1 MKSLSFV
8 IGKKIL
14 NIIEF
19 GAISSV
25 LSFVIMIIDKY
36 VFNDWEFIA
45 MLTVLIALDTLL
57 GFYVA
62 FVKKDVSSDKF
73 AKLFTKIIVYM
84 VMLIC
89 SHSATHVKANGSEI
103 MILAWLDSVIY
114 SGIVVRE
121 ILSLFEKCAIIQP
134 SLVPQ
139 WIIKRLKQ
147 YNETGNDTPTT

>member
-1 MKSLSFV
+1 MKSLSFFL
-8 IGKKIL
+8 GKKIL
-14 NIIEF
+14 TFAEY

-45 MLTVLIALDTLL
+45 MLTVLIALDTIL

-62 FVKKDVSSDKF
+62 FINKEISSDKF

-89 SHSATHVKANGSEI
+89 SHAATHVKANGSDI
-103 MILAWLDSVIY
+103 VILAWLDSVIY
-114 SGIVVRE
+114 SGIIVRE

-134 SLVPQ
+134 NLVPQ

-147 YNETGNDTPTT
+147 YNETGNDTPTN

>member
-14 NIIEF
+14 NIAEY

-25 LSFVIMIIDKY
+25 LSFVVMIIDKY

-45 MLTVLIALDTLL
+45 MLTVLIALDTIL

-62 FVKKDVSSDKF
+62 FINKEVSSDKF

-89 SHSATHVKANGSEI
+89 SHSATHVKANGSDI
-103 MILAWLDSVIY
+103 VILAWLDSVIY

-134 SLVPQ
+134 NLVPQ

-147 YNETGNDTPTT
+147 YNETGNDTPTN

>member
-1 MKSLSFV
+1 MKTISFV

-45 MLTVLIALDTLL
+45 MLTVLIALDTIL

-89 SHSATHVKANGSEI
+89 SHSATHVRANGSEI
-103 MILAWLDSVIY
+103 IVLAWLDSVIY

-134 SLVPQ
+134 NLIPK
-139 WIIKRLKQ
+139 WIINRLKQ
-147 YNETGNDTPTT
+147 YNETGIDSPAN

>member
-1 MKSLSFV
+1 MKTLSFV

-14 NIIEF
+14 SLAEF

-25 LSFVIMIIDKY
+25 LSFIVLIIDKY
-36 VFNDWEFIA
+36 IFNDWEFIA

-62 FVKKDVSSDKF
+62 FIKKDVSSDKF

-89 SHSATHVKANGSEI
+89 SHSATHVRANGSEI
-103 MILAWLDSVIY
+103 IVLAWLDSVIY

-121 ILSLFEKCAIIQP
+121 ILSLFEKCAVIQP
-134 SLVPQ
+134 NLIPK
-139 WIIKRLKQ
+139 WIVNRLKQ
-147 YNETGNDTPTT
+147 YNETGIDAPTN

>member
-45 MLTVLIALDTLL
+45 MLTVLIALDTIL
-57 GFYVA
+57 GFYIA

-147 YNETGNDTPTT
+147 YNETGNDNPTN

>member
-14 NIIEF
+14 TFAEY

-45 MLTVLIALDTLL
+45 MLTVLIALDTIL

-62 FVKKDVSSDKF
+62 FINKQVSSDKF

-89 SHSATHVKANGSEI
+89 SHSATHVKANGSDI
-103 MILAWLDSVIY
+103 VILAWLDSVIY

-134 SLVPQ
+134 NLVPQ

-147 YNETGNDTPTT
+147 YNETGNDTPTN

>member
-1 MKSLSFV
+1 MKTLSFV

-14 NIIEF
+14 SLAEF

-25 LSFVIMIIDKY
+25 LSFIVLIIDKY
-36 VFNDWEFIA
+36 IFNDWEFIA

-62 FVKKDVSSDKF
+62 FIKKDVSSDKF

-89 SHSATHVKANGSEI
+89 SHSATHVRANGSEI
-103 MILAWLDSVIY
+103 IVLAWLDSVIY

-134 SLVPQ
+134 NLIPK
-139 WIIKRLKQ
+139 WIINRLKQ
-147 YNETGNDTPTT
+147 YNETGIDSPIN

>member
-1 MKSLSFV
+1 MKTLSFV
-8 IGKKIL
+8 LGKKIL
-14 NIIEF
+14 SLAEF
-19 GAISSV
+19 GAISSI
-25 LSFVIMIIDKY
+25 LSFVVMIIDKY

-62 FVKKDVSSDKF
+62 FVKKEVSSDKF

-89 SHSATHVKANGSEI
+89 SHAATHVRANGSEI
-103 MILAWLDSVIY
+103 IVLAWLDSVIY

-134 SLVPQ
+134 NLIPK
-139 WIIKRLKQ
+139 WIINRLKQ
-147 YNETGNDTPTT
+147 YNETGIDSPAN

>member
-45 MLTVLIALDTLL
+45 MLTVLIALDTIL
-57 GFYVA
+57 GFYIA
-62 FVKKDVSSDKF
+62 FVKKEVSSDKF

-147 YNETGNDTPTT
+147 YNETGNDTPTN

>member
-14 NIIEF
+14 NIAEY

-45 MLTVLIALDTLL
+45 MLTVLIALDTIL

-62 FVKKDVSSDKF
+62 FINKEISSDKF

-89 SHSATHVKANGSEI
+89 SHSATHVKANGSDI
-103 MILAWLDSVIY
+103 VILAWLDSVIY

-121 ILSLFEKCAIIQP
+121 ILSLFEKCATIQP

-147 YNETGNDTPTT
+147 YNETGIDTPTN

>member
-1 MKSLSFV
+1 MKTISFV

-45 MLTVLIALDTLL
+45 MLTVLIALDTIL

-89 SHSATHVKANGSEI
+89 SHSATHVRANGSEI
-103 MILAWLDSVIY
+103 IVLAWLDSVIY

-134 SLVPQ
+134 NLIPK
-139 WIIKRLKQ
+139 WIINRLKQ
-147 YNETGNDTPTT
+147 YNETGIDSPTN

>member
-1 MKSLSFV
+1 MKTISFV

-14 NIIEF
+14 SFAEF

-62 FVKKDVSSDKF
+62 FIERKVSSDKF

-89 SHSATHVKANGSEI
+89 SHAATHVRANGSEI
-103 MILAWLDSVIY
+103 IVLAWLDSVIY

-121 ILSLFEKCAIIQP
+121 ILSLFEKCAVIQP
-134 SLVPQ
+134 NLIPK
-139 WIIKRLKQ
+139 WIVNRLKQ
-147 YNETGNDTPTT
+147 YNETGIDSPAN

>member
-1 MKSLSFV
+1 MKTLSFV

-14 NIIEF
+14 TLAEF

-25 LSFVIMIIDKY
+25 LSFVVMIIDKY
-36 VFNDWEFIA
+36 IFNDWEFIA

-62 FVKKDVSSDKF
+62 FVKKEVSSDKF

-89 SHSATHVKANGSEI
+89 SHAATHVRANGSEI
-103 MILAWLDSVIY
+103 IVLAWLDSVIY

-134 SLVPQ
+134 NLIPK
-139 WIIKRLKQ
+139 WIINRLKQ
-147 YNETGNDTPTT
+147 YNETGIDSPID

>member
-14 NIIEF
+14 SLAEF

-45 MLTVLIALDTLL
+45 MLTVLIALDTIL

-62 FVKKDVSSDKF
+62 FIEKKVSSDKF

-84 VMLIC
+84 VMVIC
-89 SHSATHVKANGSEI
+89 SH
-103 MILAWLDSVIY
+103 
-114 SGIVVRE
+114 
-121 ILSLFEKCAIIQP
+121 
-134 SLVPQ
+134 
-139 WIIKRLKQ
+139 
-147 YNETGNDTPTT
+147 

>member
-1 MKSLSFV
+1 MKTLSFV

-14 NIIEF
+14 SLAEF

-25 LSFVIMIIDKY
+25 LSFIVLIIDKY
-36 VFNDWEFIA
+36 IFNDWEFIA

-62 FVKKDVSSDKF
+62 LIKKDVSSDKF

-89 SHSATHVKANGSEI
+89 SHSATHVRANGSEI
-103 MILAWLDSVIY
+103 IVLAWLDSVIY

-121 ILSLFEKCAIIQP
+121 ILSLFEKCAVIQP
-134 SLVPQ
+134 NLIPK
-139 WIIKRLKQ
+139 WIVNRLKQ
-147 YNETGNDTPTT
+147 YNETGIDAPTN

>member
-14 NIIEF
+14 NIAEY

-25 LSFVIMIIDKY
+25 LSFIIMIIDKY

-45 MLTVLIALDTLL
+45 MLTVLIALDTIL
-57 GFYVA
+57 GFYIA
-62 FVKKDVSSDKF
+62 FLNKDVSSDKF

-103 MILAWLDSVIY
+103 VILAWLDSVIY

-134 SLVPQ
+134 NLVPQ

-147 YNETGNDTPTT
+147 YNETGNDTPTN

>member
-8 IGKKIL
+8 IGKKVL

-19 GAISSV
+19 GAISSA
-25 LSFVIMIIDKY
+25 LSFVVMIIDKY

-45 MLTVLIALDTLL
+45 MLTVLIALDTIL

-89 SHSATHVKANGSEI
+89 SHSATHVKANGNDI

>member
-1 MKSLSFV
+1 MKTLSFV

-14 NIIEF
+14 NLVEF

-36 VFNDWEFIA
+36 IFNDWEFIA
-45 MLTVLIALDTLL
+45 MLTVLIALDTIL

-62 FVKKDVSSDKF
+62 FINKKLSSDKF

-89 SHSATHVKANGSEI
+89 SHSATHIKANGNEI
-103 MILAWLDSVIY
+103 IILAWLDSVIY

-121 ILSLFEKCAIIQP
+121 ILSLFEKCADISPNLIP
-134 SLVPQ
+134 K
-139 WIIKRLKQ
+139 WIITRLKN
-147 YNETGNDTPTT
+147 YNETGNDNPNT

>member
-1 MKSLSFV
+1 
-8 IGKKIL
+8 
-14 NIIEF
+14 
-19 GAISSV
+19 
-25 LSFVIMIIDKY
+25 
-36 VFNDWEFIA
+36 
-45 MLTVLIALDTLL
+45 
-57 GFYVA
+57 
-62 FVKKDVSSDKF
+62 
-73 AKLFTKIIVYM
+73 M

-147 YNETGNDTPTT
+147 YNDTGNDTPTD

>member
-1 MKSLSFV
+1 MKTLSFV

-14 NIIEF
+14 TLAEF

-25 LSFVIMIIDKY
+25 LSFIVLIIDKY
-36 VFNDWEFIA
+36 IFNDWEFIA

-62 FVKKDVSSDKF
+62 FVKKEVSSDKF

-89 SHSATHVKANGSEI
+89 SHAATHVRANGSEI
-103 MILAWLDSVIY
+103 IVLAWLDSVIY

-134 SLVPQ
+134 NLIPK
-139 WIIKRLKQ
+139 WIINRLKQ
-147 YNETGNDTPTT
+147 YNETGIDSPIN

>member
-14 NIIEF
+14 SLAEF

-25 LSFVIMIIDKY
+25 LSFIVLIIDKY
-36 VFNDWEFIA
+36 IFNDWEFIA

-62 FVKKDVSSDKF
+62 FIKKNVSSDKF

-89 SHSATHVKANGSEI
+89 SHSATHVRANGSEI
-103 MILAWLDSVIY
+103 IVLAWLDSVIY

-134 SLVPQ
+134 NLIPK
-139 WIIKRLKQ
+139 WIINRLKQ
-147 YNETGNDTPTT
+147 YNETGIDAPTN

>member
-14 NIIEF
+14 SLAEF

-25 LSFVIMIIDKY
+25 LSFIVLIIDKY
-36 VFNDWEFIA
+36 IFNDWEFIA

-62 FVKKDVSSDKF
+62 FIEKKVSSDKF

-89 SHSATHVKANGSEI
+89 SHSATHVRANGSEI
-103 MILAWLDSVIY
+103 IVLAWLDSVIY

-121 ILSLFEKCAIIQP
+121 ILSLFEKCAVIQP
-134 SLVPQ
+134 NLIPK
-139 WIIKRLKQ
+139 WIINRLKQ
-147 YNETGNDTPTT
+147 YNETGIDAPTN

>member
-14 NIIEF
+14 NIAEY

-25 LSFVIMIIDKY
+25 LSFIVMIIDKY

-45 MLTVLIALDTLL
+45 MLTVLIALDTIL
-57 GFYVA
+57 GFYIA
-62 FVKKDVSSDKF
+62 FLNKEVSSDKF

-89 SHSATHVKANGSEI
+89 SHSATHVKANGSDI
-103 MILAWLDSVIY
+103 VILAWLDSVIY

-134 SLVPQ
+134 NLVPQ

-147 YNETGNDTPTT
+147 YNETGNDTPTN

>member
-14 NIIEF
+14 SLAEF

-25 LSFVIMIIDKY
+25 LSFIVLIIDKY
-36 VFNDWEFIA
+36 IFNDWEFIA

-62 FVKKDVSSDKF
+62 FIKKDVSSDKF

-89 SHSATHVKANGSEI
+89 SHSATHVRANGSEI
-103 MILAWLDSVIY
+103 IVLAWLDSVIY

-121 ILSLFEKCAIIQP
+121 ILSLFEKCAVIQP
-134 SLVPQ
+134 NLIPK
-139 WIIKRLKQ
+139 WIVNRLKQ
-147 YNETGNDTPTT
+147 YNETGIDAPAN

>member
-89 SHSATHVKANGSEI
+89 SHSATHVKANGNEI

-147 YNETGNDTPTT
+147 YNETGNDITTD

>member
-14 NIIEF
+14 SLAEF

-25 LSFVIMIIDKY
+25 LSFIVLIIDKY
-36 VFNDWEFIA
+36 IFNDWEFIA

-89 SHSATHVKANGSEI
+89 SHSATHVRANGSEI
-103 MILAWLDSVIY
+103 IVLAWLDSVIY

-121 ILSLFEKCAIIQP
+121 ILSLFEKCAVIQP
-134 SLVPQ
+134 NLIPK
-139 WIIKRLKQ
+139 WIVNRLKQ
-147 YNETGNDTPTT
+147 YNETGIDAPTN

>member
-1 MKSLSFV
+1 MKTISFV

-14 NIIEF
+14 SLAEF

-25 LSFVIMIIDKY
+25 LSFIVLIIDKY
-36 VFNDWEFIA
+36 IFNDWEFIA

-62 FVKKDVSSDKF
+62 FVKKEVSSDKF

-89 SHSATHVKANGSEI
+89 SHSATHVRANGSEI
-103 MILAWLDSVIY
+103 IVLAWLDSVIY

-121 ILSLFEKCAIIQP
+121 ILSLFEKCAVIQP
-134 SLVPQ
+134 NLIPK
-139 WIIKRLKQ
+139 WIVNRLKQ
-147 YNETGNDTPTT
+147 YNETGIDAPTN

>member
-1 MKSLSFV
+1 MKTLSFV

-45 MLTVLIALDTLL
+45 MLTVLIALDTIL
-57 GFYVA
+57 GLYIA
-62 FVKKDVSSDKF
+62 FVKKEVSSDKF

>member
-1 MKSLSFV
+1 MKTLSFV

-14 NIIEF
+14 SLAEF

-25 LSFVIMIIDKY
+25 LSFIVLIIDKY
-36 VFNDWEFIA
+36 IFNDWEFIA

-62 FVKKDVSSDKF
+62 FIKKDVSSDKF

-89 SHSATHVKANGSEI
+89 SHSATHVRANGSEI
-103 MILAWLDSVIY
+103 IVLAWLDSVIY

-121 ILSLFEKCAIIQP
+121 ILSLFEKCAVIQP
-134 SLVPQ
+134 NLIPK
-139 WIIKRLKQ
+139 WIVNRLKQ
-147 YNETGNDTPTT
+147 YNETGIDAPIN

>member
-62 FVKKDVSSDKF
+62 FVKKEVSSDKF

-121 ILSLFEKCAIIQP
+121 ILSLFEKCAMIQP

-147 YNETGNDTPTT
+147 YNETGNDTPTD

>member
-1 MKSLSFV
+1 MKNISF
-8 IGKKIL
+8 ILGKKIL
-14 NIIEF
+14 NAPEF
-19 GAISSV
+19 GAISGI
-25 LSFVIMIIDKY
+25 LSFIVLIIDKY
-36 VFNDWEFIA
+36 IFNDWEFIA

-62 FVKKDVSSDKF
+62 LVKKEVSSDKF

-89 SHSATHVKANGSEI
+89 SHAATHVRANGSEI
-103 MILAWLDSVIY
+103 IVLAWLDSVIY

-134 SLVPQ
+134 TLMPK
-139 WIIKRLKQ
+139 WIINRLKQ
-147 YNETGNDTPTT
+147 YNETGIDSPAN

>member
-14 NIIEF
+14 NIAEY

-45 MLTVLIALDTLL
+45 MLTVLIALDTIL

-62 FVKKDVSSDKF
+62 FINKEISSDKF

-89 SHSATHVKANGSEI
+89 SHSATHVKANGSDI
-103 MILAWLDSVIY
+103 VILAWLDSVIY

-134 SLVPQ
+134 NLVPQ

-147 YNETGNDTPTT
+147 YNETGNDTPTN

>member
-1 MKSLSFV
+1 MKTLSFV
-8 IGKKIL
+8 LGKKIL
-14 NIIEF
+14 SLAEF

-25 LSFVIMIIDKY
+25 LSFVVMIIDKY

-62 FVKKDVSSDKF
+62 FIKKEVSSDKF

-89 SHSATHVKANGSEI
+89 SHTATHVRANGSEI
-103 MILAWLDSVIY
+103 IVLAWLDSVIY

-134 SLVPQ
+134 NLIPK
-139 WIIKRLKQ
+139 WIINRLKQ
-147 YNETGNDTPTT
+147 YNETGIDSPAN

>member
-1 MKSLSFV
+1 MKTLSFV

-62 FVKKDVSSDKF
+62 FVKKEVSSDKF

-121 ILSLFEKCAIIQP
+121 ILSLFEKCAMIQP

-147 YNETGNDTPTT
+147 YNETGNDTPTD

>member
-14 NIIEF
+14 NIAEY

-45 MLTVLIALDTLL
+45 MLTVLIALDTIL

-62 FVKKDVSSDKF
+62 FINKEVSSDKF

-89 SHSATHVKANGSEI
+89 SHSATHVKANGSDI
-103 MILAWLDSVIY
+103 VILAWLDSVIY

-134 SLVPQ
+134 NLVPQ

-147 YNETGNDTPTT
+147 YNETGNDTPTN

>member
-8 IGKKIL
+8 LGKKIL
-14 NIIEF
+14 TFAEY

-45 MLTVLIALDTLL
+45 MLTVLIALDTIL

-62 FVKKDVSSDKF
+62 FINKEISSDKF

-89 SHSATHVKANGSEI
+89 SHAATHVKANGSEI
-103 MILAWLDSVIY
+103 TILAWLDSVIY
-114 SGIVVRE
+114 SGIIVRE

-147 YNETGNDTPTT
+147 YNETGNDTPTN

>member
-1 MKSLSFV
+1 MKSISFV

-14 NIIEF
+14 NIAEY

-45 MLTVLIALDTLL
+45 MLTVLIALDTIL

-62 FVKKDVSSDKF
+62 FINKEVSSDKF

-89 SHSATHVKANGSEI
+89 SHSATHVKANGSDI
-103 MILAWLDSVIY
+103 VILAWLDSVIY

-121 ILSLFEKCAIIQP
+121 ILSLFEKCATIQP
-134 SLVPQ
+134 NLVPQ

-147 YNETGNDTPTT
+147 YNETGNDTPTN